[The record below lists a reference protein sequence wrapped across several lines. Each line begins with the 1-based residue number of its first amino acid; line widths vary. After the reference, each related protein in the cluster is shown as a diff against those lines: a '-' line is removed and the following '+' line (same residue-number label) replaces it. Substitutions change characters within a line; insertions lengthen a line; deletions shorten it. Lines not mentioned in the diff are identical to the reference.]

1 MLLHAVFPRFT
12 CLAVGKVHTRTYG
25 DIRGHTGTQQAAG
38 LVISDARATGESA
51 GNARMSG
58 VSCAGRAG
66 RVWQAGRA
74 KQARQQDSRTSV
86 ARIARCSICLFK
98 IVRFANTSCVKI
110 TLSRAC
116 KGASLRCARPAGY
129 SRKMSICYL
138 IRCHIDTKTRK
149 KRIFCS
155 IYCIDAYILLPL
167 YRKMYHYASTQEKA
181 VRPDFYK
188 P

>member
-25 DIRGHTGTQQAAG
+25 GIRGHTGTQQAAG

-74 KQARQQDSRTSV
+74 KQARQQDSRTIGADRTSGV
-86 ARIARCSICLFK
+86 RMARCSICLFK

-110 TLSRAC
+110 TLSHAC
-116 KGASLRCARPAGY
+116 KGASPRCARPAGY
-129 SRKMSICYL
+129 SRKMTICYL
-138 IRCHIDTKTRK
+138 TFCYIDRKTHK
-149 KRIFCS
+149 KRLFALFI
-155 IYCIDAYILLPL
+155 
-167 YRKMYHYASTQEKA
+167 
-181 VRPDFYK
+181 V
-188 P
+188 